1 MGARERLAEV
11 RAGKKNV
18 GGTER
23 IARGV
28 VGPSLIAL
36 GVAALSGLLS
46 LAAGTAGI
54 AIAVLAI
61 LAGARMTVTAVTQ
74 RCYMNAI
81 IGRDTCT
88 IPGGRSGPGVEGEA

>member
-23 IARGV
+23 IVRGI

-36 GVAALSGLLS
+36 GIAALAGLVT

-54 AIAVLAI
+54 AVAVLAI
-61 LAGARMTVTAVTQ
+61 LAGMRMTVTAVTQ
-74 RCYMNAI
+74 RCYMNAV
-81 IGRDTCT
+81 IGRDTCA
-88 IPGGRSGPGVEGEA
+88 IPEGRSGSGVEWEA